1 MGKMMVDGLRVS
13 KDAVE
18 NGTMQVLLRK
28 RRGGHERVVK
38 VVATGTSCS
47 NALSIG
53 SVLTIHQQLA
63 TRAALDAV
71 VAVGGGGGG
80 GWHTETPSC
89 YRGRR
94 RL

>member
-1 MGKMMVDGLRVS
+1 MNAS
-13 KDAVE
+13 S
-18 NGTMQVLLRK
+18 
-28 RRGGHERVVK
+28 K

-71 VAVGGGGGG
+71 VVGGGGGG